1 MCYNQKNGF
10 GIRGMP
16 KMIYEQYPELDAL
29 LCSMPGAQRDFK
41 VEWAWDRYLVGG
53 KMFAAMMAPGD
64 KYDKAYANHPLLNLK
79 ADPEEG
85 AVCRAQYP
93 DILPGFYA
101 DKRCWISIR
110 LDGSV
115 PPERIAG
122 LCRRS
127 YDLVFAKLTK
137 AARAGI
143 LAGQNPAD
151 PT

>member
-79 ADPEEG
+79 VDPEEG
-85 AVCRAQYP
+85 AVCRAQ
-93 DILPGFYA
+93 
-101 DKRCWISIR
+101 
-110 LDGSV
+110 
-115 PPERIAG
+115 
-122 LCRRS
+122 
-127 YDLVFAKLTK
+127 
-137 AARAGI
+137 
-143 LAGQNPAD
+143 
-151 PT
+151 